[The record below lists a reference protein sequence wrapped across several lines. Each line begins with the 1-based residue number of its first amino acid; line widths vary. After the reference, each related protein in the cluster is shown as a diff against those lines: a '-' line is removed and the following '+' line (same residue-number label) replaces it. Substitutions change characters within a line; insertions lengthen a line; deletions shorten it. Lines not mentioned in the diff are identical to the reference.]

1 MGGFFGGDNNLKP
14 AMATDILRY
23 NASSEEWTK
32 VGEQIDSETKEVFS
46 LGGATAMTFENRYIL
61 CLGGVNHDI
70 FLDAITTQYNIGYN
84 SELTDNE
91 KREKNLEF
99 SKFYMT
105 QPVNYYKF
113 NSECRVYDTQTG
125 KWSVIDNTTDAA
137 RAGATLV
144 FDANQFYTVQG
155 ELKPGVRSAST
166 FKGEIK

>member
-1 MGGFFGGDNNLKP
+1 MPFLYH
-14 AMATDILRY
+14 L
-23 NASSEEWTK
+23 SSSTK
-32 VGEQIDSETKEVFS
+32 NPFS

-91 KREKNLEF
+91 KRDKNLEF

-105 QPVNYYKF
+105 QLIDYYKF
-113 NSECRVYDTQTG
+113 NTVCRVYDTQIG
-125 KWSVIDNTTDAA
+125 KWSVIDSTTDAA

-144 FDANQFYTVQG
+144 YEDKQFYVVQG